1 MLAPALW
8 KNPEDFTMRQ
18 HDKLARIAKT
28 YPTLW
33 RAYLLKE
40 GLRHVFKV
48 KGAADKAALN
58 RWLSLASR
66 CRIPAFVELDR
77 TIKRNRTEIDN
88 ALDHDMSNALIESMN
103 TKIRQIARTAYGFT
117 NPEALIALA
126 LLAHGGYRP
135 QLPGRATHG

>member
-1 MLAPALW
+1 MLSGAGPVR
-8 KNPEDFTMRQ
+8 K
-18 HDKLARIAKT
+18 IAKT
-28 YPTLW
+28 DPRLW

-48 KGAADKAALN
+48 KGAAGRAALD
-58 RWLSLASR
+58 RWLIWATR
-66 CRIPAFVELDR
+66 CRIPAFVELAR

-88 ALDHDMSNALIESMN
+88 ALDHNLSNALIESMN

-135 QLPGRATHG
+135 QLPGRTTHT

>member
-1 MLAPALW
+1 MPSGVGPVR
-8 KNPEDFTMRQ
+8 K
-18 HDKLARIAKT
+18 IAKT
-28 YPTLW
+28 DPRLW

-48 KGAADKAALN
+48 KGAAGRAALD
-58 RWLSLASR
+58 RWLTWATR
-66 CRIPAFVELDR
+66 CRIPAFVELAR

-88 ALDHDMSNALIESMN
+88 ALDHNLSNALIESMN

-135 QLPGRATHG
+135 QLPGRTTHTSMPGV